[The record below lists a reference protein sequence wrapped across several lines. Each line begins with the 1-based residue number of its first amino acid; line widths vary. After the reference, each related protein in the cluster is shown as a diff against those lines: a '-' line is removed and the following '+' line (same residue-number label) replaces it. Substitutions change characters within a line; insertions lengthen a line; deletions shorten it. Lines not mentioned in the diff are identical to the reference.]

1 MKLYLTG
8 KPCSQQR
15 HCYFVEG
22 SRVSL
27 IVDCGYQRCYEGDE
41 RPHLTPEQIRA
52 SRYLFLTHSHEN
64 QAGALPFLLSSGF
77 TGRVVTTT
85 ETARQLSVPLDDPI
99 VLEGLSLPYA
109 RAELPGGVGVTWGR
123 SGHCSGSAW
132 FHLSGGGHSLFFSGD
147 YYDSARVH
155 AADPIKGLQA
165 DLAVLDCDYG
175 TLPSSNSR
183 EEQVKHLIAAI
194 SAALA
199 DGRPVLL
206 PVPRYGRGQG
216 ILTYISE
223 RLPDVDIFGDD
234 HFIEELCHLDA
245 ASAMW
250 VQQQALD
257 RLADTFVRPI
267 PKDFVALGVYFLSD
281 PQLDSGFARTLVGRL
296 LTCGARVIMTG
307 TVEPRTY
314 ASLLMHSGQARLIRY
329 GVHCTQADMMR
340 IAAQNDFSKIIA
352 YHSDFA
358 PTQSVYEV

>member
-8 KPCSQQR
+8 NPCSQQR
-15 HCYFVEG
+15 HCYYVEG
-22 SRVSL
+22 RRLSFM
-27 IVDCGYQRCYEGDE
+27 VDCGYQRCYEGDE
-41 RPHLTPEQIRA
+41 RPHLTPEQIRT

-64 QAGALPFLLSSGF
+64 QAGALPFLLSNGF

-85 ETARQLSVPLDDPI
+85 ETARQLSIPLDDPI

-109 RAELPGGVGVTWGR
+109 PAQLPGGLDVTWGR

-132 FHLSGGGHSLFFSGD
+132 FHLREGGRTLFFSGD
-147 YYDSARVH
+147 YFDGARVH
-155 AADPIKGLQA
+155 AADPIAGIQA

-175 TLPSSNSR
+175 SPAQSNSR
-183 EEQVKHLIAAI
+183 MEQVDRLIAAI
-194 SAALA
+194 AEALA

-216 ILTYISE
+216 ILTYVSE
-223 RLPDVDIFGDD
+223 RLPEADLFGDRR
-234 HFIEELCHLDA
+234 FTEELRHLNA
-245 ASAMW
+245 SSAMW
-250 VQQQALD
+250 VQQRALD

-281 PQLDSGFARTLVGRL
+281 PQLDSGFARTLVDRL
-296 LTCGARVIMTG
+296 LVCGARVIMTG

-329 GVHCTQADMMR
+329 GVHCTQEDMMR
-340 IAAQNDFSKIIA
+340 IAAQNSFSKIIA